1 MKKWALITGGTSGIG
16 EAFVEYLAERKNN
29 IILVGRNFE
38 KMKEKSKE
46 ITKKHNVETFIIQAD
61 LSIDHDVDK
70 IINELQYNNFF
81 ISYLVN
87 NAGFGTLN
95 SFTNSSWKENE
106 SQINTMLTS
115 VLKLSFFVS
124 KKMKEHK
131 EGFIINVS
139 SLAPYTPNIP
149 GILYHSIKS
158 AIIHFTVALNMEL
171 EEHNVKAH
179 VLCPG
184 LIKTNFQKTMNAEK
198 EFSKVPEWRW
208 MNSETL
214 IHLFFKDLKKGKV
227 ISIPGKFNKFVYYLF
242 KIIPEPIKYKMGK
255 RYILL

>member
-1 MKKWALITGGTSGIG
+1 MNKWAVITGGTSGIG
-16 EAFVEYLAERKNN
+16 EAFVDFLAERKNN
-29 IILVGRNFE
+29 IIFIGRNLK
-38 KMKEKSKE
+38 KMKEKSEEIIKE
-46 ITKKHNVETFIIQAD
+46 YNIKTFIIQAD
-61 LSIDHDVDK
+61 LSNNDDVDK
-70 IINELQYNNFF
+70 IIDELNDNDFF
-81 ISYLVN
+81 ISYLIN

-95 SFTNSSWKENE
+95 SFTNSTWEENE
-106 SQINTMLTS
+106 NQINTMLTS

-124 KKMKEHK
+124 KKMKKNK

-149 GILYHSIKS
+149 GVIYHSIKS

-171 EEHNVKAH
+171 EEYNVKAH

-184 LIKTNFQKTMNAEK
+184 LIKTNFQKTMNAEE

-208 MNSETL
+208 MDSKTL
-214 IHLFFKDLKKGKV
+214 IYLFFKDVKKGKV

-242 KIIPEPIKYKMGK
+242 KVIPEPIKYKMGK
-255 RYILL
+255 KYILL